1 MQGRRMLTRW
11 HHANRVA
18 ASEVSKFFFFNVARM
33 FQLNII
39 ENAFSFVRDAFRN
52 RPVVETMEEE
62 AEEIVRIFFAEEN
75 QKRFRGLL
83 RNHLR
88 QLIKYH
94 EKHWSALV

>member
-1 MQGRRMLTRW
+1 MQGRKLLKRW
-11 HHANRVA
+11 HHANLVA
-18 ASEVSKFFFFNVARM
+18 SSEVSKFFFFNEARM

-39 ENAFSFVRDAFRN
+39 ENAFSFVRDAFRK
-52 RPVVETMEEE
+52 RPEVQTMEEE
-62 AEEIVRIFFAEEN
+62 AQEIVRIFFQEEN

-94 EKHWSALV
+94 EKHWGA